1 MSYEIVAGMITIVG
15 FILTI
20 SKPIVKLTQQITE
33 LNVNV
38 NRSTE
43 SLVINPKDM
52 KNIEIDLPSLDEQK
66 RIAEEITILEAS
78 IERRKNCFRIIVISY
93 NILKQFLLRYS
104 PFLYSK
110 ISAGISLD

>member
-38 NRSTE
+38 KNFSGELKEYKENNEYEVGLVGKGVTFDSGGL
-43 SLVINPKDM
+43 SLKPNSGMLDM
-52 KNIEIDLPSLDEQK
+52 KQDMTGSSVVVATMKSIALQKIEK
-66 RIAEEITILEAS
+66 
-78 IERRKNCFRIIVISY
+78 
-93 NILKQFLLRYS
+93 
-104 PFLYSK
+104 
-110 ISAGISLD
+110 